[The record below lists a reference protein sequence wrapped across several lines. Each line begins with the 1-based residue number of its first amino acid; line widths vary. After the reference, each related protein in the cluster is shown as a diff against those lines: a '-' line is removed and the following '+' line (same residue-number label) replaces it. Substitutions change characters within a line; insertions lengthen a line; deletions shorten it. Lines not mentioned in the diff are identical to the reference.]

1 MINNENCSLEE
12 MKQII
17 NNQKIKSNSLKNYFL
32 RNLNQ
37 NDISSQIL
45 SYLGEL
51 EYDLEVLNDL
61 LSNFQIHYCNLIQNL
76 KDSTL
81 KQNMLNNDIKGLEDS
96 LNKANNQ
103 IINLQKENNILKKG
117 ENGNTITFGG
127 KKDNNYNDDDNN
139 NNSGGNNKV
148 CNSYRNYLNYNSC
161 RTSQNNKNNNL
172 YEIDNGCNYKQYG
185 RLTYTRENNGNN
197 KVTLTNNIYNNLINK
212 NNDNNSINNK
222 NINNNYINKK
232 KINKSNKNKDNENYK
247 NINRYITYTPD
258 NNNKTTTNISNGL
271 INYDKNNNS
280 INIHDIINRNIRDKL
295 NNNTNYNKG
304 IDTINYFD
312 SDNNLSMNNNKEKNL
327 TEIRCPLP
335 RNSYSSFYL
344 PKSQNAIMNS
354 KRLIPKY
361 PYKIQSFNKRIAD
374 IPRVKDDKKNR
385 INNILSIISSD
396 DNKYEMLKSI
406 FGNNIQAQLFNG
418 DINDEYLEKIENVLF
433 YMGDNKSII
442 PMSKRFQIQKRAK
455 SNSAKKPN
463 ITLNNKKNRS
473 LRQKLRD
480 KKINI
485 NYSNR
490 KKWNTSRDFYI
501 NK

>member
-1 MINNENCSLEE
+1 
-12 MKQII
+12 
-17 NNQKIKSNSLKNYFL
+17 
-32 RNLNQ
+32 
-37 NDISSQIL
+37 
-45 SYLGEL
+45 
-51 EYDLEVLNDL
+51 
-61 LSNFQIHYCNLIQNL
+61 
-76 KDSTL
+76 
-81 KQNMLNNDIKGLEDS
+81 
-96 LNKANNQ
+96 
-103 IINLQKENNILKKG
+103 
-117 ENGNTITFGG
+117 
-127 KKDNNYNDDDNN
+127 
-139 NNSGGNNKV
+139 
-148 CNSYRNYLNYNSC
+148 
-161 RTSQNNKNNNL
+161 
-172 YEIDNGCNYKQYG
+172 
-185 RLTYTRENNGNN
+185 
-197 KVTLTNNIYNNLINK
+197 
-212 NNDNNSINNK
+212 
-222 NINNNYINKK
+222 
-232 KINKSNKNKDNENYK
+232 
-247 NINRYITYTPD
+247 
-258 NNNKTTTNISNGL
+258 
-271 INYDKNNNS
+271 
-280 INIHDIINRNIRDKL
+280 
-295 NNNTNYNKG
+295 
-304 IDTINYFD
+304 
-312 SDNNLSMNNNKEKNL
+312 
-327 TEIRCPLP
+327 
-335 RNSYSSFYL
+335 
-344 PKSQNAIMNS
+344 MNS